1 MKAAEVMTNDVITIR
16 GSATVAEA
24 AKLMKD
30 KGLRALIVTP
40 RDAED
45 AYGIVTETDI
55 AYKVVAFGQDP
66 KQMRVYEI
74 MTKPCIVVNPDLGVE
89 YVAQLFARTR
99 IRIAPVIAGK
109 LLGIVSI
116 NDILSKSNFVEQ
128 PQSVLLE
135 KIISDAIADARDIC
149 VERGATSQ
157 ECSVAWKIVEELQA
171 EAARQKV
178 AKLPQTAF
186 EEYCQEY
193 PEAMEARMLERWC
206 SG

>member
-1 MKAAEVMTNDVITIR
+1 
-16 GSATVAEA
+16 
-24 AKLMKD
+24 
-30 KGLRALIVTP
+30 
-40 RDAED
+40 
-45 AYGIVTETDI
+45 
-55 AYKVVAFGQDP
+55 
-66 KQMRVYEI
+66 MRVYEI